1 MYVYICEYCILIYVR
16 IYTNIDLSKERRTWK
31 MTKAEKELKALTIL
45 AKQATDRKNTRLYIS
60 DTISPYIRKRISDLI
75 RKEIELLITDKELG
89 VITDKQLEEEAGIL
103 RVVYKSL

>member
-1 MYVYICEYCILIYVR
+1 
-16 IYTNIDLSKERRTWK
+16 

-60 DTISPYIRKRISDLI
+60 DTISSYIRKRISELI
-75 RKEIELLITDKELG
+75 RKEVELLITDKELG
-89 VITDKQLEEEAGIL
+89 IITEEQLEEEASVL